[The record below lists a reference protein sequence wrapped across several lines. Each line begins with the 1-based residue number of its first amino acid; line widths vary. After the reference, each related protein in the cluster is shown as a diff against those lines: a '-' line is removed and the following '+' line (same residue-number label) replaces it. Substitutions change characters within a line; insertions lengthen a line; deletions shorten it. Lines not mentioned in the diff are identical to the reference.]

1 MYRNAAAPGGDP
13 EEGMGLVEIVVALFL
28 LAVLALAF
36 LPVLVQ
42 GLKQSAINATNATA
56 TQLVNR
62 QIETARTITTCSG
75 IQTYQA
81 ELIPTEQD
89 TRGVGLQATR
99 TVGACPAAASYPGTV
114 SVVIK
119 VTRVDTGAVV
129 STASTLVFL
138 GAA

>member
-1 MYRNAAAPGGDP
+1 
-13 EEGMGLVEIVVALFL
+13 MGLVEIVVALFL
-28 LAVLALAF
+28 LALLAVAF

-62 QIETARTITTCSG
+62 QIEAARAIATCSG

-81 ELIPTEQD
+81 QLIPEEQD
-89 TRGVGLQATR
+89 TRGVRLQATR
-99 TVGACPAAASYPGTV
+99 TVGACPAASAYPGTV

-119 VTRVDTGAVV
+119 VTRLDTGAVL

-138 GAA
+138 SGA